1 MTHPDAGGATCR
13 PVVLIV
19 MDGWGVA
26 PPGPDNAVSLADTPV
41 FDRLLA
47 EYPHGVLD
55 ASGPAVGL
63 PPGQMGNS
71 EVGHL
76 NIGAGRVVYQDL
88 TRINLAIED
97 GSFFQN
103 RVLRQACAKAA
114 GRGSRLHLMGL
125 VSGGG
130 VHADMGHLE
139 ACIELA
145 AREKVHDVVVHAFL
159 DGRDTPPQSAKGFLA
174 TIQAAMDRIGTG
186 RYGVISGRYYAM
198 DRDTRWDRVK
208 LAYDALAYAQGF
220 FAADAQAAVDAA
232 YARGENDEFVR
243 PTIVAPE
250 HDSRVRDGD
259 VCLFFNFRP
268 DRARELTRAFT
279 ERGFAEFDRG
289 AHPPSTDFVTM
300 TQYKKEFPLPVAFP
314 PDHPR
319 HVLADVLAEH
329 GLKQLHIAE
338 TEKYAHVTFF
348 FNGGVE
354 KEVEGEDRV
363 LVPSPRDVPTYD
375 HKPEMSALGV
385 TDELVTRIEAGA
397 YDFIVVNYAN
407 ADMVGHTGVIPAA
420 IKAVETVDA
429 CLGRVVDAVVAR
441 GGACLVTADHGNS
454 DHMLEPDGSPNTA
467 HSTNLVPFVAT
478 VEGAAVRE
486 GGRLCDLAPTVLA
499 LLGVDAAGRDDGPG
513 PARTG
518 LLTSGEAGGSLARP
532 GRTRRGRSPVRSPG
546 PAARP
551 SRRRGSRLAAA
562 GPGARM
568 ICSHLSTPAS
578 KGRRLAQRYPRHHPA
593 RARDPRHR
601 PHPAAHRQGRGHG
614 QRHRFLVRLV
624 GERHGAQPHALHHHR
639 GGALLLEYVRP
650 HLEAGLTPTA
660 GSTSRPGPHAQTAD
674 RRRARTGT
682 VTPAGGVAAALTL

>member
-1 MTHPDAGGATCR
+1 MTVPDAGGATYR
-13 PVVLIV
+13 PVVLII

-47 EYPHGVLD
+47 EYPHGVLE

-97 GSFFQN
+97 GSFFEN

-130 VHADMGHLE
+130 VHADLGHLE

-159 DGRDTPPQSAKGFLA
+159 DGRDTPPQSAKGYLA

-220 FAADAQAAVDAA
+220 FAADAQSAVDAA

-279 ERGFAEFDRG
+279 EHGFTEFDRG
-289 AHPPSTDFVTM
+289 AHPPSADFVTM

-314 PDHPR
+314 PDHPQ

-329 GLKQLHIAE
+329 GLRQLHIAE

-375 HKPEMSALGV
+375 HMPEMSALGV
-385 TDELVTRIEAGA
+385 TDELVTRIEADS

-420 IKAVETVDA
+420 VKAVETVDV
-429 CLGRVVDAVVAR
+429 CLGRVVDAVRAR
-441 GGACLVTADHGNS
+441 GGACVVTADHGNS

-478 VEGAAVRE
+478 VHGAEVRE
-486 GGRLCDLAPTVLA
+486 GGRLCDLAPTILA
-499 LLGVDAAGRDDGPG
+499 LLGVEQ
-513 PARTG
+513 PAEMTG
-518 LLTSGEAGGSLARP
+518 G
-532 GRTRRGRSPVRSPG
+532 
-546 PAARP
+546 
-551 SRRRGSRLAAA
+551 
-562 GPGARM
+562 
-568 ICSHLSTPAS
+568 
-578 KGRRLAQRYPRHHPA
+578 
-593 RARDPRHR
+593 D
-601 PHPAAHRQGRGHG
+601 
-614 QRHRFLVRLV
+614 
-624 GERHGAQPHALHHHR
+624 
-639 GGALLLEYVRP
+639 LLEPV
-650 HLEAGLTPTA
+650 
-660 GSTSRPGPHAQTAD
+660 S
-674 RRRARTGT
+674 
-682 VTPAGGVAAALTL
+682 